1 MVFNS
6 IFSPKSV
13 NIDKIQDII
22 DDVRKKLKN
31 NKYNLID
38 FDKINK
44 DAKNLGKQFTGLGDS
59 LRGLHNEQQ
68 VLAVATDLVSSNIKK
83 QAKETAI
90 LTVKNLALKAATFLA
105 AAAISYLATKVIQY
119 AIDKYDAYVNRIEYA
134 TEAVNEHKENLQN
147 AKSELES
154 VNTTLEDNKKKI
166 EEIQSKGVLT
176 ITDEADIANLEE
188 ENKKLQ
194 RQVELLREKV
204 ALEQDSEIRAARDL
218 YNTAIKDSGL
228 PQYTNTYSQY
238 KTSMLEGMS
247 TENAKYYAEQSKDI
261 NQLIASL
268 NVLTK
273 ARDEARQAGEDELAL
288 SYDSYIDT
296 AKNNLLEL
304 ATTYDTVMSGLASS
318 TDENDKAIVASLQG
332 SYDTIMNLLNPESW
346 FNDKFNSIPD
356 EVKKVFND
364 IISNSKDSV
373 ADVTDILKGMADND
387 ELPSAFDELS
397 SKSKDKLRDVIDSFV
412 DVGYSYETISASI
425 VDALTGI
432 GVATENLAFSAKSWT
447 DINESID
454 GVQTAY
460 KNLSEAVTEYN
471 KHGYLSMDTLQAL
484 LTMNDS
490 YLACLVNQ
498 NGQLKLN
505 MSSFQDLA
513 TAQLESAKATAIAQA
528 IEELKNVAD
537 QDEISVSAGSAQ
549 ALANK
554 GKVVAQLA
562 NQYVNLA
569 NCASLAAQAE
579 ALADAYTGAMTRNA
593 GAATKIMQGLNAKL
607 GLINSAM
614 KGVNSSA
621 TGAAR
626 SLGGF
631 NDKSN
636 SAAEAAKKLKEA
648 LEEQKDALEKQKK
661 EIEKQNDVLK
671 AQGEAIKKEIEK
683 RIDALKDQKD
693 AASDAIDA
701 EIDRLKE
708 LKEQQDKVYED
719 QIDALNEKKD
729 ALQKANDEEDRAIQ
743 LAQLQEELERAK
755 NQRTARVY
763 THQTGFT
770 WQTDENAVQ
779 EAQNNLDD
787 QMREWNREDA
797 IQAVEDEIDAIE
809 KLKDAF
815 DEESEARTDAL
826 EKEKDAL
833 EKRYDAEIDKL
844 EDLKDKYADAI
855 SLIGMS
861 WEEYQAQ
868 LDAAAMA
875 SGMSLGAMS
884 DYLGSYTNSIVE
896 NMQALSDVEA
906 QITAIEEQINA
917 ASKAASEASSG
928 GGGGGGSTLPS
939 MMLTTLDS
947 LKEKIKE
954 CGEENN
960 SLSTTLV
967 GLQTELEN
975 AVFGST
981 AYEDAVD
988 GIKTTN
994 TELGENLL
1002 TLNGLMD
1009 EYAQTVI
1016 ADSSLSQEARDTEF
1030 QSVIDMLAGYG
1041 VSYDT
1046 LNTYLSTYLA
1056 KVQETYGAASV
1067 EYQSAATD
1075 IGYVQA
1081 ALNESIGPFGSYIDK
1096 INSTA
1101 SEIETLR
1108 GQEADL
1114 TTATNTLTEG
1124 TAAHFHALD
1133 QLGTVQS
1140 DISAKQ
1146 QELTSYIDEAKTA
1159 IDNATLATDEAKES
1173 QLLYLDSLIQS
1184 LQPKI
1189 DDKTATDEQAA
1200 SEQNATEKTKELTS
1214 AAKEAN
1220 EQATPAFQSVGAA
1233 GKQAGDDIAN
1243 GFNNAASS
1251 VRSARESIEE
1261 ECAKIAKAIE
1271 NANKTTANAGSGVAG
1286 AHATGS
1292 RYIQKTGIHQVDE
1305 EGPEAI
1311 VRKPQAG
1318 RYTYLERGDM
1328 VAPAYASKNL
1338 WDVATNPDNFID
1350 RHLGGLGKYVY
1361 PSVSNKTEQ
1370 NSVSIGD
1377 VIIQQPVGD
1386 VNSLARAIQRDFP
1399 NVAMKELN
1407 KR

>member
-1 MVFNS
+1 MFN
-6 IFSPKSV
+6 KGEV
-13 NIDKIQDII
+13 NLNPIEGLLEDFK
-22 DDVRKKLKN
+22 RAL
-31 NKYNLID
+31 KYNTLDTFD
-38 FDKINK
+38 FEDINK
-44 DAKNLGKQFTGLGDS
+44 RAFSAGRQFKDLGETLKFVTKEENLLG
-59 LRGLHNEQQ
+59 
-68 VLAVATDLVSSNIKK
+68 VVTDKVSANIAQ

-90 LTVKNLALKAATFLA
+90 LTAKNLALKAATFLA
-105 AAAISYLATKVIQY
+105 VAAISYLATKVIQY

-218 YNTAIKDSGL
+218 YNTAIKDPGL
-228 PQYTNTYSQY
+228 PQYTNIYSQN

-304 ATTYDTVMSGLASS
+304 ATVYDTVMSGLASS

-373 ADVTDILKGMADND
+373 ADVADILKGMADND

-425 VDALTGI
+425 VDALTGV
-432 GVATENLAFSAKSWT
+432 GVATENLAFSATSWT
-447 DINESID
+447 EINESID

-528 IEELKNVAD
+528 IEELKNIAD

-579 ALADAYTGAMTRNA
+579 ALADAYTGAMSRNA

-928 GGGGGGSTLPS
+928 GGGGGSSTLPS

-1016 ADSSLSQEARDTEF
+1016 TDSSLSQDARDAEF

-1146 QELTSYIDEAKTA
+1146 QELTSYIDEAKIA
-1159 IDNATLATDEAKES
+1159 IDNAALATDEAKES

-1243 GFNNAASS
+1243 SFNNAASS

-1271 NANKTTANAGSGVAG
+1271 NANKTTANTGSGSAG

-1318 RYTYLERGDM
+1318 RYIYLERGDM

>member
-1 MVFNS
+1 MNPVNS
-6 IFSPKSV
+6 IL
-13 NIDKIQDII
+13 
-22 DDVRKKLKN
+22 DDVRAKLKN
-31 NKYNLID
+31 NQYYLID
-38 FDKINK
+38 FDKINT
-44 DAKNLGKQFTGLGDS
+44 DAKNLGKQFEGLGDA
-59 LRGLHNEQQ
+59 LRGVTKAENVFGE
-68 VLAVATDLVSSNIKK
+68 ASDYVAGMIRKQTVDTIK
-83 QAKETAI
+83 
-90 LTVKNLALKAATFLA
+90 LTVKTFALKAATGLLA
-105 AAAISYLATKVIQY
+105 GVITYVVSFAVQKLTEH
-119 AIDKYDAYVNRIEYA
+119 IDEQIVTYEEA
-134 TEAVNEHKENLQN
+134 TEAIKEHTNTIEQSQNDIETYNAKLQENKEKIKEIQALGTLSLTDQADIRNLQKENDNLELQI
-147 AKSELES
+147 SL
-154 VNTTLEDNKKKI
+154 LKKKI
-166 EEIQSKGVLT
+166 E
-176 ITDEADIANLEE
+176 
-188 ENKKLQ
+188 
-194 RQVELLREKV
+194 
-204 ALEQDSEIRAARDL
+204 LEQQAKIKSARDAYKAGYSGGLFKPENL
-218 YNTAIKDSGL
+218 YNAGVVGL
-228 PQYTNTYSQY
+228 TLDDYQQKGSAVLAASAAEGTDNINT
-238 KTSMLEGMS
+238 
-247 TENAKYYAEQSKDI
+247 
-261 NQLIASL
+261 LIASL
-268 NVLTK
+268 IYLREEYNKTSDAEEKSGIGEYISGIESNLMT
-273 ARDEARQAGEDELAL
+273 QAQSIQDI
-288 SYDSYIDT
+288 YDSLITSTNSADQQI
-296 AKNNLLEL
+296 
-304 ATTYDTVMSGLASS
+304 ASS
-318 TDENDKAIVASLQG
+318 LKGTLDVLYQLLVPETYFQQQLESLDDGVKETLRNILSESKNASSDLA
-332 SYDTIMNLLNPESW
+332 
-346 FNDKFNSIPD
+346 
-356 EVKKVFND
+356 D
-364 IISNSKDSV
+364 IISGLKDGTS
-373 ADVTDILKGMADND
+373 D
-387 ELPSAFDELS
+387 AFDGLSDEAKEGFMNYISEMENAGKTSKEVCDSIVSYLFDLS
-397 SKSKDKLRDVIDSFV
+397 SGV
-412 DVGYSYETISASI
+412 ETTTSDIAQ
-425 VDALTGI
+425 
-432 GVATENLAFSAKSWT
+432 SWT

-460 KNLSEAVTEYN
+460 KNLSEAVIEYN
-471 KHGYLSMDTLQAL
+471 KHGYLSMDTLQDL

-537 QDEISVSAGSAQ
+537 QDEITVSAGSAQ

-579 ALADAYTGAMTRNA
+579 ALADAYTGAMSRNA

-661 EIEKQNDVLK
+661 AIEKQNDVLK

-729 ALQKANDEEDRAIQ
+729 ALQKANDEEDRAIK

-928 GGGGGGSTLPS
+928 GSGGGGGSKTLPS

-960 SLSTTLV
+960 NLSTTLV

-1016 ADSSLSQEARDTEF
+1016 TDSSLSQDARDAEF

-1056 KVQETYGAASV
+1056 KVQETYGAAST
-1067 EYQSAATD
+1067 EYQNAATD

-1200 SEQNATEKTKELTS
+1200 SEENATQKTKELTS

-1220 EQATPAFQSVGAA
+1220 EQATPAFQNVGAA
-1233 GKQAGDDIAN
+1233 GKQAGEDIAN
-1243 GFNNAASS
+1243 GFNSAASS

-1286 AHATGS
+1286 ANATGS

-1305 EGPEAI
+1305 EGLEAI

-1318 RYTYLERGDM
+1318 RYVYLERGDM